1 MAYVGITESKY
12 SAPELSSVAISING
26 TVIDEVVDGYRTL
39 KVAGRE
45 TLSNIIDPAE
55 VLEGSLIV
63 EERLPSRE
71 LVITYALK
79 AEDGQSLQ
87 ERFKTLRKQ
96 FKGELEVQFKD
107 EPNTYYYGKL
117 TTMETV
123 PDDTHHVISTF
134 TIFCPRPYKFG
145 DLVTTSGD
153 VTIDTFY
160 PPRPEQIILDVPQ
173 TVNRVEI
180 NHNDYRIVANGTFNA
195 GSKAVFDFDPKDMT
209 LTVNDVEATYM
220 VALNS
225 DFENFRLSD
234 GTVASPQG
242 DITLIAR
249 EWWL

>member
-1 MAYVGITESKY
+1 
-12 SAPELSSVAISING
+12 
-26 TVIDEVVDGYRTL
+26 EVTI
-39 KVAGRE
+39 K
-45 TLSNIIDPAE
+45 
-55 VLEGSLIV
+55 
-63 EERLPSRE
+63 
-71 LVITYALK
+71 LV
-79 AEDGQSLQ
+79 
-87 ERFKTLRKQ
+87 
-96 FKGELEVQFKD
+96 D
-107 EPNTYYYGKL
+107 EP
-117 TTMETV
+117 TTVYFGRLSTFGDV
-123 PDDTHHVISTF
+123 PDDKNHIVSTL
-134 TIFCPRPYKFG
+134 TIHCDSPYKFG
-145 DLVTTSGD
+145 NLVTTSGD

-173 TVNRVEI
+173 TVNRIEI

-234 GTVASPQG
+234 GAVTSPQG